1 MSEEI
6 KDNNHSE
13 NNGGRLPFCTCG
25 KCIVKRQEK
34 TFLQVFHIIRTYLR
48 LMQGTSTGRTQKR
61 SQIFITDRS
70 TQDLKAAI
78 ESIFPQA

>member
-25 KCIVKRQEK
+25 KCIVKRTRK
-34 TFLQVFHIIRTYLR
+34 DFFTSFPYNKNLS
-48 LMQGTSTGRTQKR
+48 STGRTQKNPR
-61 SQIFITDRS
+61 F
-70 TQDLKAAI
+70 L
-78 ESIFPQA
+78 